1 MLRGNRLNGEGCKSR
16 WTQKGPVH
24 YVIQGVIN
32 DVAETETQGMAHG
45 SHDSEQRRQYRS
57 V

>member
-45 SHDSEQRRQYRS
+45 SHDSEQRRQ
-57 V
+57 